1 MPELTLH
8 NIEEIS
14 RDVGRQEITFA
25 NLRDELTDHIC
36 CDVEYEMQKGLSFAE
51 AYTVVRRKLGS
62 RRLREIQEETL
73 YAVDTKYRNMKKTM
87 KISAISGTVMLGFA
101 ALFKI
106 MHWSGAGILLVLGGF
121 TLAFVFMPSALT
133 VLWKETHNRRW
144 LFLYIS
150 AFISGM
156 LFIIGVVSK
165 VQHWPLSGLILSFAA
180 LSGIVLLIPS
190 ALITKLAG
198 PIDKRK
204 LPVYLLGAAGL
215 ACYILAMLFKIQ
227 HWPLASLLLALGT
240 IIMFIVVFPWYT
252 IITWKDDK
260 NVSAAFIFA
269 VTGSLALVIPG
280 LLLNL
285 SLQRNYEAGYYI
297 HQQEQQTMF
306 AYKFTENLSVIND
319 CTDSVVSP
327 VLADINTR
335 TNMLLK
341 VINDAETELI
351 AIAEGKPGTPAVIT
365 RQITE
370 TDIGPVIQ
378 FNTLINPFNSV
389 PAREY
394 LLNEGSEMRTG
405 LEAAMKD
412 YSGYL
417 SGLIPGR
424 GFSQYKELLDPSV
437 YFPEINPETDRVSL
451 MIGLHMLGLIKNSV
465 LTVESYAL
473 SEITGH
479 VQPQN

>member
-1 MPELTLH
+1 MPELSLRD
-8 NIEEIS
+8 IALIS
-14 RDVGRQEITFA
+14 RDVSSQEIIFPHLA
-25 NLRDELTDHIC
+25 DELIDHIC
-36 CDVEYEMQKGLSFAE
+36 CDVENEMQNGMSFHD
-51 AYTVVRRKLGS
+51 AYNIVRGKIGR
-62 RRLREIQEETL
+62 RRLKEIQEETL
-73 YAVDTKYRNMKKTM
+73 YAVDTKYKNMKQTM
-87 KISAISGTVMLGFA
+87 KISAIAGTVLLGFS

-106 MHWSGAGILLVLGGF
+106 MHWPFAGILLTLGGF
-121 TLAFVFMPSALT
+121 VLAFVFMPSALT
-133 VLWKETHNRRW
+133 VLWKETHNRKW

-165 VQHWPLSGLILSFAA
+165 VQHWPLAGLILTFAA
-180 LSGIVLLIPS
+180 LSGIFLLIPS
-190 ALITKLAG
+190 ALIAKLAG

-215 ACYILAMLFKIQ
+215 AFFILAMLFKIQ
-227 HWPLASLLLALGT
+227 HWPLATLLLALGT
-240 IIMFIVVFPWYT
+240 IIIFIVVLPWYT
-252 IITWKDDK
+252 WITWKDEK
-260 NVSAAFIFA
+260 NVSATFIFA
-269 VTGSLALVIPG
+269 IVGSLALVIPG

-285 SLQRNYEAGYYI
+285 SLQRNYETGYYI
-297 HQQEQQTMF
+297 HQEEQQTLF
-306 AYKFTENLSVIND
+306 GYKFRENLSVIND
-319 CTDSVVSP
+319 CTDTVVSH

-335 TNMLLK
+335 TNILLK

-351 AIAEGKPGTPAVIT
+351 AIAEGEPGAPAVIT

-378 FNTLINPFNSV
+378 FNTLIHPFHSV

-394 LLNEGSEMRTG
+394 LLNEGSDMRTG
-405 LEAAMKD
+405 LEAALND

-417 SGLIPGR
+417 SGLIPGS
-424 GFSQYKELLDPSV
+424 GFSQYKKLLDPSV

-451 MIGLHMLGLIKNSV
+451 MIGLHMLGLMKNGV

-473 SEITGH
+473 SAITGH